1 MRVSASVHLSVCL
14 SVEFWVL
21 FVAAHGKFIL
31 IFDNYEKEKKK
42 TQTFDAVQKKK
53 KTQEEFVIFVSH
65 WHRKKREKYKAK
77 EDE

>member
-1 MRVSASVHLSVCL
+1 MRVSASVHLSMCL
-14 SVEFWVL
+14 GVEFCVL

-31 IFDNYEKEKKK
+31 IFDNYEKENE

>member
-1 MRVSASVHLSVCL
+1 M
-14 SVEFWVL
+14 
-21 FVAAHGKFIL
+21 K
-31 IFDNYEKEKKK
+31 KKKK
-42 TQTFDAVQKKK
+42 TQTFDAVQKQKK

>member
-1 MRVSASVHLSVCL
+1 MLS
-14 SVEFWVL
+14 
-21 FVAAHGKFIL
+21 
-31 IFDNYEKEKKK
+31 KKR
-42 TQTFDAVQKKK
+42 K

>member
-1 MRVSASVHLSVCL
+1 MLS
-14 SVEFWVL
+14 
-21 FVAAHGKFIL
+21 K
-31 IFDNYEKEKKK
+31 NR
-42 TQTFDAVQKKK
+42 KK